1 MATIDLKSRA
11 LSGARLPTRVLRQ
24 LRQWHL
30 RISPRMAWVMA
41 IGSSVL
47 LVGMIVL
54 WLTLATRTALL
65 SKQLEDLE
73 AQDQQL
79 VEQINNKWTV
89 IGEMTNQQKMG
100 ERASAA
106 GFHAADKADM
116 AYLIEVTPTVTQ
128 TGAGAATTGIT
139 STTVTTTAS
148 TASTTATNTT
158 INTLTTT
165 TPTTE
170 NH

>member
-1 MATIDLKSRA
+1 MATIDLKGRA

-24 LRQWHL
+24 LRHWQL
-30 RISPRMAWVMA
+30 SVSPRMAWVMA
-41 IGSSVL
+41 IGSSLL

-73 AQDQQL
+73 SQDQQM
-79 VEQINNKWTV
+79 VEQINNKWTA
-89 IGEMTNQQKMG
+89 IGEMTNQQKMS

-128 TGAGAATTGIT
+128 TGAVTSSTGIT
-139 STTVTTTAS
+139 STT
-148 TASTTATNTT
+148 
-158 INTLTTT
+158 TTT
-165 TPTTE
+165 TTSTITLTTE

>member
-1 MATIDLKSRA
+1 MATIDLKGRA
-11 LSGARLPTRVLRQ
+11 LSGARLPARVVRRLRRWK
-24 LRQWHL
+24 LS
-30 RISPRMAWVMA
+30 ISLRMAWVMA
-41 IGSSVL
+41 IASTAL
-47 LVGMIVL
+47 LIGMIVL

-79 VEQINNKWTV
+79 VEQINNKWTA

-100 ERASAA
+100 ERAIAA

-116 AYLIEVTPTVTQ
+116 AYLIEVMPTVTQ
-128 TGAGAATTGIT
+128 TGAMTSTTGIT
-139 STTVTTTAS
+139 STTTTS
-148 TASTTATNTT
+148 NTT
-158 INTLTTT
+158 L
-165 TPTTE
+165 TTE